1 MQVACIPSHPVLVSS
16 ELGCVDPFP
25 TMSISDPE
33 EEFFENE
40 DDDDDEEDDDDD
52 DVPNFSDVEAMVII
66 NFIFDSIMLFSLGK
80 LSIKNFC
87 FLTCVDTWHGF
98 GSI

>member
-1 MQVACIPSHPVLVSS
+1 MQGACMPSHPQLVSS

-25 TMSISDPE
+25 TMSISDQE

-40 DDDDDEEDDDDD
+40 DDDYDDDEDDD

-66 NFIFDSIMLFSLGK
+66 YFSFDSIILFSLGRV
-80 LSIKNFC
+80 SI
-87 FLTCVDTWHGF
+87 
-98 GSI
+98 